1 MAVAISP
8 VRLASPRPGVWEL
21 SVTVGCDTDPH
32 SWRVY
37 RTVHGSDTG
46 ASRGL
51 PRSLPTSAMVE
62 RCHPSSRLIGRN
74 RPNRCSLADV

>member
-21 SVTVGCDTDPH
+21 SVTFGCDTDPH

-37 RTVHGSDTG
+37 RTVHGSETG
-46 ASRGL
+46 ASREL
-51 PRSLPTSAMVE
+51 AALV
-62 RCHPSSRLIGRN
+62 
-74 RPNRCSLADV
+74 ADVSNGRALPSKVKADRPKSSEQVQSG